1 MPSQATKILKLF
13 IILLIPILIVITT
26 VQLLATD
33 QYLGRVSVDYEG
45 NYFAHSESKTASL
58 ILKNLLVKANIID
71 VRKGREIE
79 KDLLM

>member
-33 QYLGRVSVDYEG
+33 QYLGG
-45 NYFAHSESKTASL
+45 SL
-58 ILKNLLVKANIID
+58 WD
-71 VRKGREIE
+71 
-79 KDLLM
+79 

>member
-33 QYLGRVSVDYEG
+33 QYLVHRFVNFDGLETLPSRPF
-45 NYFAHSESKTASL
+45 NLSKFVKRCTRSIFHHEDL
-58 ILKNLLVKANIID
+58 II
-71 VRKGREIE
+71 
-79 KDLLM
+79 